1 MKRIY
6 KYIKMKRLG
15 MDITFKSTKHV
26 PLNDVDYGKH
36 IGLYDVAYI
45 AKGTKIGDYSYLN
58 ADCMLISGTIGR
70 FCSIGYR
77 TIIGPNEHPINS
89 LITHPVIYDKNYKF
103 IDNKNIITFEENKP
117 PIIED
122 NVWIGANCIIMK
134 GITIGEGSVIGAGS
148 IVTKDIPPYSIAVG
162 VPAKVIKNRQEE
174 FDLDKINLKNMETNE
189 IIDYIKNIP
198 I

>member
-1 MKRIY
+1 
-6 KYIKMKRLG
+6 
-15 MDITFKSTKHV
+15 
-26 PLNDVDYGKH
+26 
-36 IGLYDVAYI
+36 
-45 AKGTKIGDYSYLN
+45 
-58 ADCMLISGTIGR
+58 MLISGTIGR